1 MSLRIFA
8 CAALVFAS
16 LSLAAHAQAK
26 PGGDKENGR
35 LLLRQFG
42 CGGCHEIPGVA
53 DAAGKTGP
61 SLKHFA
67 KRIYIAGIA
76 PNEAENLVRFIRD
89 PKSLDP
95 RTKMPDLGVG
105 EAHARDMAAYLGSVE

>member
-1 MSLRIFA
+1 MPLRACVAAVLAGFA
-8 CAALVFAS
+8 
-16 LSLAAHAQAK
+16 LAAHAQPKA
-26 PGGDKENGR
+26 GDKDNGR

-76 PNEAENLVRFIRD
+76 PNEVENLVRFIRD

-105 EAHARDMAAYLGSVE
+105 EAHARDMAAYLGSVK